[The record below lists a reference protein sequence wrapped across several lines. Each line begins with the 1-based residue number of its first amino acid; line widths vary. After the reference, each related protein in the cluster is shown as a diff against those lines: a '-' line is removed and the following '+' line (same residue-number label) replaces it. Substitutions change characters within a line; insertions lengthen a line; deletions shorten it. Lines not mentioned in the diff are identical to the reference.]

1 MISTTTLLPDAE
13 LSALLIAVGVE
24 APAAADQFAL
34 SFEELEIDSLGR
46 TELAARLA
54 DRFAVDVEEKLL
66 PETTPN
72 ELRLI
77 VTKEV
82 QE

>member
-1 MISTTTLLPDAE
+1 MSTTLLSDADM
-13 LSALLIAVGVE
+13 SALLITVGVE
-24 APAAADQFAL
+24 APADPQIFDS

-46 TELAARLA
+46 TELATRVA
-54 DRFAVDVEEKLL
+54 DRFGVDVEEALF

-77 VTKEV
+77 VAKGV
-82 QE
+82 QK

>member
-1 MISTTTLLPDAE
+1 MFTTLLSDADM
-13 LSALLIAVGVE
+13 SALLIAVGVE
-24 APAAADQFAL
+24 SPADPHIFDS

-46 TELAARLA
+46 TELATRVA
-54 DRFAVDVEEKLL
+54 DRFGVDVEEDLL

-77 VTKEV
+77 VAKGI
-82 QE
+82 QK